1 MELFYRKYGEA
12 APPLVIVHGLY
23 GSSDNWVSIGRD
35 LADRFEV
42 YVVDQRNH
50 GQSPHS
56 AVIDYPAMRED
67 LREFMDLQGIKKA
80 VLIGHSMGGKTVMSF
95 AEAWPQ
101 RVQALISVDI
111 APKSYR
117 NLALASRTAANHSSM
132 IDAMLKIDLS
142 KIESREDADHA
153 LATSIGSERIRSFL
167 LKNLR
172 REQSGAFEWRINL
185 EAISGNL
192 EVIFEGM
199 DRELIVSGGGI
210 TGFPA
215 LFISGGES
223 GYIKA
228 TDHQLI
234 RDIFP
239 TAEVVT
245 IPGAGHWV
253 HAEQPKLLVKTI
265 RYFLDI

>member
-1 MELFYRKYGEA
+1 MELFFRKYGEA

-23 GSSDNWVSIGRD
+23 GASDNWVSIARD

-42 YVVDQRNH
+42 FVVDQRNH

-56 AVIDYPAMRED
+56 AQHDYPSMRED
-67 LREFMDLQGIKKA
+67 LREFMDQQGVKKA

-95 AEAWPQ
+95 AEAWPE
-101 RVQALISVDI
+101 RVQALVSVDI
-111 APKSYR
+111 APRSYR
-117 NLALASRTAANHSSM
+117 NLALASRTAANHSNM
-132 IDAMLKIDLS
+132 IDAMMKIDLS
-142 KIESREDADHA
+142 KIESREEADEA
-153 LATSIGSERIRSFL
+153 LASFIGSERIRSFL

-172 REQSGAFEWRINL
+172 RESGGAFNWRINL

-192 EVIFEGM
+192 EAIFEGM
-199 DRELIVSGGGI
+199 DRELYAAGGGI

-215 LFISGGES
+215 LFISGGDSE
-223 GYIKA
+223 YIRA
-228 TDHQLI
+228 MDHQMI

-239 TAEVVT
+239 TAEFVS

-253 HAEQPKLLVKTI
+253 HAEQPALLVKTI

>member
-23 GSSDNWVSIGRD
+23 GASDNWVSIARD
-35 LADRFEV
+35 LSDRFEV
-42 YVVDQRNH
+42 FVVDQRNH

-56 AVIDYPAMRED
+56 SEHDYPSMRED

-80 VLIGHSMGGKTVMSF
+80 VLVGHSMGGKTVMSF
-95 AEAWPQ
+95 AEAWPE

-132 IDAMLKIDLS
+132 IDAMMKIDLS

-153 LATSIGSERIRSFL
+153 LAISIGSERIRSFL

-172 REQSGAFEWRINL
+172 REQSGAFAWRINL
-185 EAISGNL
+185 EAIFSNL
-192 EVIFEGM
+192 DAIFEGM
-199 DRELIVSGGGI
+199 DREAIAARGGI
-210 TGFPA
+210 TGFPV

-223 GYIKA
+223 GYIRT
-228 TDHQLI
+228 TDHQMI

-239 TAEVVT
+239 TAEGVT

>member
-1 MELFYRKYGEA
+1 M
-12 APPLVIVHGLY
+12 IVHGLY
-23 GSSDNWVSIGRD
+23 GVSDNWISIARD
-35 LADRFEV
+35 LSDRFEV
-42 YVVDQRNH
+42 YMVDQRNH

-56 AVIDYPAMRED
+56 AVHDYPSMRED
-67 LREFMDLQGIKKA
+67 LREFMDLQGIKRA

-95 AEAWPQ
+95 AEAWPE
-101 RVQALISVDI
+101 RVQALVSVDI

-117 NLALASRTAANHSSM
+117 NLALASRTAANHSNM
-132 IDAMLKIDLS
+132 IDAMIKLDLS
-142 KIESREDADHA
+142 KIRSREDADRA

-172 REQSGAFEWRINL
+172 RERGGAFSWRINL

-199 DRELIVSGGGI
+199 DREAIAARGGI

-215 LFISGGES
+215 LFISGGDSE
-223 GYIKA
+223 YIRVM
-228 TDHQLI
+228 DHQVI

-239 TAEVVT
+239 ASEIVT

-253 HAEQPKLLVKTI
+253 HVEQPALLVKTI